1 MAYQEFVI
9 FVLGTI
15 VVIIAFL
22 IAYVYYKLKS
32 RRMDLIEKGLWKREY
47 EGENADTV
55 LLWGLIAVAIGA
67 AILLGWIIS
76 DETDVCLRM
85 ITGMIPFFV
94 GVSLLVYFCLSKWL
108 FKPKKLER
116 ES

>member
-1 MAYQEFVI
+1 MAYHEFGI
-9 FVLGTI
+9 LVLGTI

-32 RRMDLIEKGLWKREY
+32 RRMDLIGKGLWKREY

-55 LLWGLIAVAIGA
+55 LLCGLVLVAFGA

-76 DETDVCLRM
+76 DETDICLRM
-85 ITGMIPFFV
+85 ITGTIPFFV
-94 GVSLLVYFCLSKWL
+94 GLSLLVYFCLSKRL
-108 FKPKKLER
+108 FKPKKLEG